1 MTGLEVSRDLAGGGV
16 EKGEGG
22 GSVVGGEIVI
32 WRRGG
37 QRASAVRVVGV
48 LDCHLEVRD
57 LVKGSNLREEIGDL
71 LHLTR
76 ELPQA
81 LGEMEQTLQEGVS
94 FAQQPS
100 SV

>member
-1 MTGLEVSRDLAGGGV
+1 MTGLEVSRDLAGDGV

-22 GSVVGGEIVI
+22 GSVVGGEIVF

-37 QRASAVRVVGV
+37 LRASAVKVVGV
-48 LDCHLEVRD
+48 LDCEN
-57 LVKGSNLREEIGDL
+57 LVKGSNLRGEIGDL

-81 LGEMEQTLQEGVS
+81 PGGRDGTASAGRG
-94 FAQQPS
+94 
-100 SV
+100 